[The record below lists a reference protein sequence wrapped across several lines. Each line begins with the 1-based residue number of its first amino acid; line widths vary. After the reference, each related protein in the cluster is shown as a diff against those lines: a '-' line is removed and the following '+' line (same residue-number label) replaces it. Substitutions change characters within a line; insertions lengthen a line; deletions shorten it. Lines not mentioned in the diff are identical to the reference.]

1 MAKLLNS
8 DLIDKDALISRLK
21 YRNKN
26 LKEKMQVLTTTI
38 NAFKEYDEKRK
49 EYYRFL
55 VEDWQNSEAK
65 PLIEKLQE
73 KVKSQKEIIL
83 NLEKKLH
90 IIKVLPDYNKEEL
103 ENIINHWSRVE
114 KEEQLTTLQRK
125 YDYLSKQ
132 YKTTVNELIDLKRKF
147 NVF

>member
-8 DLIDKDALISRLK
+8 DLIDKDTLISGLRHRGDKLK
-21 YRNKN
+21 K
-26 LKEKMQVLTTTI
+26 KVEVLTEVI

-73 KVKSQKEIIL
+73 KVKSQKDIIL

-103 ENIINHWSRVE
+103 ENIISHWSRVE
-114 KEEQLTTLQRK
+114 KEEQLATLQRK

>member
-8 DLIDKDALISRLK
+8 DLIDKDTLISGLRHRGDKLK
-21 YRNKN
+21 K
-26 LKEKMQVLTTTI
+26 KVEVLTKVI

-90 IIKVLPDYNKEEL
+90 IIKVLPNYNKEEL

-114 KEEQLTTLQRK
+114 KEEQLATLQRK

-132 YKTTVNELIDLKRKF
+132 YKTTVNELISLRRKF
-147 NVF
+147 NMF

>member
-8 DLIDKDALISRLK
+8 DLIDKDTLITGLRHRGDKLK
-21 YRNKN
+21 K
-26 LKEKMQVLTTTI
+26 KVEVLTEVI

>member
-8 DLIDKDALISRLK
+8 DLIDKDTLISGLRHRGDKLK
-21 YRNKN
+21 K
-26 LKEKMQVLTTTI
+26 KVEVLTKVI

-65 PLIEKLQE
+65 TLIEKLQE

-90 IIKVLPDYNKEEL
+90 IIKVLPNYNKEEL

-114 KEEQLTTLQRK
+114 KEEQLATLQRK

-132 YKTTVNELIDLKRKF
+132 YKTTVNELISLRRKF
-147 NVF
+147 NMF

>member
-8 DLIDKDALISRLK
+8 DLIDKDTLISGLRHRGDKLK
-21 YRNKN
+21 K
-26 LKEKMQVLTTTI
+26 KVEVLTEVI

-103 ENIINHWSRVE
+103 ENIITHWSRVE
-114 KEEQLTTLQRK
+114 KEEQLIALQKK